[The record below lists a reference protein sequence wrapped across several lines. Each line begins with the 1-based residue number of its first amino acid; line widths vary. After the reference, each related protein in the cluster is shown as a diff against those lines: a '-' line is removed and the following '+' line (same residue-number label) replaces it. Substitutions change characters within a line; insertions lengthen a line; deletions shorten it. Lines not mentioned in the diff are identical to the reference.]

1 MEQFEIFKK
10 RINNLINIDLN
21 LYKENQMLRRITSLM
36 KRNGFDSFE
45 EYYAHLETDRSLLD
59 QFIDYLTINV
69 SEFFRNPSQWEV
81 LQKDILPS
89 IITKLNRPLN
99 IWSSAC
105 STGEEPY
112 SLAMLLTKF
121 YRLEEINILAT
132 DIDTVAIEKAKKGIY
147 DEKAI
152 SKVPIEFLDRFF
164 ENYHKSY
171 KIKDEIKNTVRF
183 ERIDLLKDPF
193 PKHMD
198 LILCRN
204 VIIYFTSEAKDMIYT
219 KFYNSLND
227 NGILFVGSTEQIL
240 TPEKYSFKP
249 VKTFFYTKYER

>member
-1 MEQFEIFKK
+1 MFYWRRTIFAG
-10 RINNLINIDLN
+10 DAP
-21 LYKENQMLRRITSLM
+21 YK
-36 KRNGFDSFE
+36 
-45 EYYAHLETDRSLLD
+45 
-59 QFIDYLTINV
+59 
-69 SEFFRNPSQWEV
+69 V
-81 LQKDILPS
+81 LQAGRNKYIS
-89 IITKLNRPLN
+89 YWYR
-99 IWSSAC
+99 
-105 STGEEPY
+105 Y
-112 SLAMLLTKF
+112 SCNWKS
-121 YRLEEINILAT
+121 
-132 DIDTVAIEKAKKGIY
+132 KKGIY